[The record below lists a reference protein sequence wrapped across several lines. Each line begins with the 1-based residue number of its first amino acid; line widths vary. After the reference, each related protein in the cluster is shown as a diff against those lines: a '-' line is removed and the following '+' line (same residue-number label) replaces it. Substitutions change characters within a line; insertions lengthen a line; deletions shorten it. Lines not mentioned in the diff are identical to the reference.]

1 MAFLNAGAGATTP
14 GNPDPRFAL
23 HTREGVADKTG
34 IGDEMTKQMNYNIGS
49 DAVNTAG
56 KVITEGI
63 KGYHIA
69 KLEQQINAEAIQPF
83 LNGIDPAFQEQN
95 TKDIAQSQGE
105 LFGLK
110 GQKHKILGT
119 MMEHDVN
126 LMGDLAAN
134 ESSVIKEGQK
144 LKAALGQGR
153 MTQAEFEMRL
163 RKVTR
168 EAINR
173 NPGLTQELLAH
184 AQLVESQ
191 SGVRQ
196 VKDPAKE
203 LDKAEAAQTKQQ
215 HNLLISQAKSVDFPV
230 DPSRFGDPNYHAEIW
245 PHIAQRLHDKSIH
258 SELTRMHKAGEIA
271 ENYTSKQINETAPSA
286 MRGAY
291 LSQMDAWIDSVGQA
305 KYGSAGDKDN
315 AIANMNMA
323 INPAVLLLNE
333 QLQKQGVSPD
343 VRKENIDMFRASLN
357 QSVKNLTED
366 VSGKTLSEILALQ
379 KSSMADIQKIN
390 VLKSVDLATLD
401 AISKI
406 APTKEWE
413 NFQRNN
419 PAIANKT
426 QDQFVSLTLN
436 TLDRNSLDALYKRD
450 LNPNMSNAAFLASH
464 TLQSG
469 NNEAAGKIITT
480 VKELTVDF
488 ADKHFGSDVTG
499 KVAAQGSVIREI
511 GKLKD
516 MDNINLST
524 EDRASFRAL
533 TGDYLQYAGTKFS
546 REVAKLEADYGVDV
560 YTRFDKD
567 VRMIVEQK
575 ALNGRQ
581 AIAPHSEIT
590 KLNTLYATAFNDS
603 VQAMA
608 AIHKDSWASSS
619 QTLVNNYADTWQFN
633 DPGNPLIDLV
643 NEKKKNRGI
652 DVNAKDMI
660 KQEEGFRNSA
670 YEDSAGVPT
679 IGYGFTTVG
688 GQKVK
693 IGDTMTRQE
702 AEAELQVQ
710 LPKYQTFK
718 SKVKV
723 DLNED
728 QEAALTSFEY
738 NLGKG
743 IWDKGAKSILYAI
756 NSGDFSHAQE
766 LMLKYDKARDPK
778 TGLLKQL
785 PGLSN
790 RRGREA
796 TMLAKG

>member
-14 GNPDPRFAL
+14 GTPDPRFAL
-23 HTREGVADKTG
+23 HTRQGVEDKTG

-49 DAVNTAG
+49 DAVNAAG
-56 KVITEGI
+56 KVIKEGI
-63 KGYHIA
+63 TGYHIA
-69 KLEQQINAEAIQPF
+69 KLEQRMNEEAIQPF
-83 LNGIDPAFQEQN
+83 LRSMEEGGVNEQN
-95 TKDIAQSQGE
+95 ASQVAESKAQLLGLRQQKEGI
-105 LFGLK
+105 FGN
-110 GQKHKILGT
+110 
-119 MMEHDVN
+119 MMANDTPYPADE
-126 LMGDLAAN
+126 LAAN
-134 ESSVIKEGQK
+134 ESGVVKEGQK
-144 LKAALGQGR
+144 LKSALKQGR
-153 MTQAEFEMRL
+153 MTQQEFELRL

-173 NPGLTQELLAH
+173 NPGLTKQLLAH
-184 AQLVESQ
+184 AKLVEQQ
-191 SGVRQ
+191 SGIRLIE
-196 VKDPAKE
+196 DPKVQ
-203 LDKAEAAQTKQQ
+203 LDKAEADATKQQ
-215 HNLLISQAKSVDFPV
+215 HNLLISQAKSVDFPI

-245 PHIAQRLHDKSIH
+245 PQIAQRLHDKAIH
-258 SELTRMHKAGEIA
+258 TELTRMHKAGEIA

-286 MRGAY
+286 MRGAF
-291 LSQMDAWIDSVGQA
+291 LTQMDEWIGLVGQA

-333 QLQKQGVSPD
+333 QLQKQGVSPE

-366 VSGKTLSEILALQ
+366 VSGKTLSEVLALQ
-379 KSSMADIQKIN
+379 KNSMADIQKIN

-401 AISKI
+401 AISKV

-450 LNPNMSNAAFLASH
+450 LSPNMSNAAFLASH
-464 TLQSG
+464 TLKSG

-488 ADKHFGSDVTG
+488 ADKHFGSDVAG

-567 VRMIVEQK
+567 GRMLVEQK

-581 AIAPHSEIT
+581 AIAPPSEIT
-590 KLNTLYATAFNDS
+590 KLNALYATAFNDS

-619 QTLVNNYADTWQFN
+619 QTLVNNYADTWQFK
-633 DPGNPLIDLV
+633 DPGNPLLEIV
-643 NEKKKNRGI
+643 KEKKTLGSRGQNENNPLNLKEPGKNVFQSFGNR
-652 DVNAKDMI
+652 
-660 KQEEGFRNSA
+660 EEGVKAA
-670 YEDSAGVPT
+670 Y
-679 IGYGFTTVG
+679 
-688 GQKVK
+688 
-693 IGDTMTRQE
+693 
-702 AEAELQVQ
+702 
-710 LPKYQTFK
+710 
-718 SKVKV
+718 
-723 DLNED
+723 
-728 QEAALTSFEY
+728 
-738 NLGKG
+738 
-743 IWDKGAKSILYAI
+743 
-756 NSGDFSHAQE
+756 
-766 LMLKYDKARDPK
+766 
-778 TGLLKQL
+778 KQL
-785 PGLSN
+785 QSYKNGTSAAVGNETLDTP
-790 RRGREA
+790 A
-796 TMLAKG
+796 KMLAKWNNAAEKGSANDNVYLNNVKAYSGLSDEELRSPVNNKDTWVDLIYGMARAEGNKKLTRNEIRNAIGD